1 MLAWSLD
8 AAIAVGAS
16 RIVTVLPRQSEQI
29 QEWLGGHDFCIQDEP
44 LGTGHAV
51 LAAAPNF
58 ADFDG
63 VALIMFADT
72 PLVTADTLTRLALSV
87 DSTTSVAVLGFE
99 TADPHGYG
107 RLVIDSTGQ
116 LKQIIEDKNANNN
129 EQRIT
134 LVNGGIMA
142 VRCPLL
148 FDLLSQ
154 VQPNS
159 QSGEIYLTDIIA
171 LANQNGHKV
180 TCQIA
185 DEAEVSGVNDRADL
199 AYLEAILQRRL
210 RQAAMHQ
217 GATLIAPDTVFLS
230 ADTILGQD
238 VTIEPHV
245 VIGPNT
251 NIGEGSTI
259 KSFSHIEGTTLGSGC
274 VIGPYAR
281 LRSGTEAGDGV
292 KIGNFVETK
301 KSFIGAR
308 SKANHLTYIGD
319 SVIGTDANVGAGTI
333 TCNYD
338 GFGKF
343 KTIIG
348 DRASIGSNTAL
359 VAPVKIGAGAII
371 GAGSTITADV
381 PNDAIATTRSA
392 LDVRHDAAVRYRKI
406 RNEQA

>member
-16 RIVTVLPRQSEQI
+16 RIITVLPPQSEQI
-29 QEWLGGHDFCIQDEP
+29 QEWLGGHDFCIQDKP

-51 LAAAPNF
+51 LAAAPNL

-72 PLVTADTLTRLALSV
+72 PLVTADTLTRLALSI
-87 DSTTSVAVLGFE
+87 DTTTSVAVLGFE

-142 VRCPLL
+142 VRCPLV
-148 FDLLSQ
+148 FDLLGQ

-159 QSGEIYLTDIIA
+159 QSGEIYLTDIIS

-301 KSFIGAR
+301 KAFIGAR

-319 SVIGTDANVGAGTI
+319 SVIGSDANVGAGTI

-406 RNEQA
+406 RNEQT